1 MKITVDVDCTAEEA
15 RSFLGLPDVKPMQ
28 DHLMKEMQD
37 RMSANLR
44 AMQPEEMMRT
54 WLPANLKGME
64 QFYEAFL
71 RMGTGGTKR
80 D

>member
-15 RSFLGLPDVKPMQ
+15 RRFLGLPDVKPMQ

-64 QFYEAFL
+64 QMFEAFL
-71 RMGTGGTKR
+71 RMGTGAAKR